1 MRYILFTYDALAE
14 VTSGRFYQ
22 VSDFDSGIML
32 LQLMLSGNVN
42 EWKSDRL
49 CITSNERGIILSTV
63 KADKTRGLIFDIET
77 FKGFALCPEDKR
89 MMMLQRILKYAIRYF
104 DKLPTVKCEK
114 EIQNTNLTIVYPYP
128 FVATKNVDKVF
139 IDRNSF
145 KQDRK
150 GKDFLTVF
158 GFGIDEGVKFSAT
171 NARKAVEDLEKLLV
185 VSEKKDKEASSFM
198 KITELE
204 PFDLPIDSRM
214 DYDSWMAYTTNSQ
227 KSFIKKNITGP
238 ERLEGAAGTGKTIS
252 MILRCVHILKEKVAA
267 KEPYRIIFVTHS
279 LATKERIIEV
289 FKNVWEEFE
298 LYQETKEFTD
308 ANVINVTTLQE
319 WCGEHVGAFTVHSDQ
334 YLDKDAAESKVW
346 QLLYVEQAFDKIY
359 GQTRGSLQV
368 LCSNE
373 FNRFLAETSKD
384 VLVELF
390 QQEIS
395 VMIKGRAGQNVV
407 KYKALS
413 RPTYAMPL
421 KNDADKD
428 FVFAVYK
435 EYRQSLIEKNKYD
448 NDDIVLSSLKSFEM
462 PIWDRLRSTEGYDCC
477 FIDETHLFNINELTI
492 FQYLNKDNAAN
503 HIVYAIDK
511 SQAVGDWGIDENLIT
526 SAFGVKPEAESGFN
540 VMFRNSPDIVD
551 LAFCILSHGAS
562 LFTNFDNPLDHF
574 EYGFTN
580 EQEQKCTFPH
590 YYLYDSDERML
601 NGLFA
606 LLNEQ
611 CREKSFKKS
620 NVLIAF
626 TTDKLLHDAQKLS
639 KERHI
644 PFECL
649 TSRCDINT
657 VNKAAQNNK
666 YVYAGIDYV
675 GGLEFESV
683 FIVGVDKGRVP
694 PEGGENDESSH
705 ILSYAW
711 HNRMYVTITR
721 AKYSVTLLGN
731 NVTGESPLLEL
742 AKVCELIKVEIK

>member
-1 MRYILFTYDALAE
+1 MKYILFTYDALVE

-22 VSDFDSGIML
+22 VSDFDSGRKL
-32 LQLMLSGNVN
+32 LQMMVSGDASHWNSN
-42 EWKSDRL
+42 RL
-49 CITSNERGIILSTV
+49 CITSNEKGIIISTYAV
-63 KADKTRGLIFDIET
+63 DKKRGLIFDMET
-77 FKGFALCPEDKR
+77 FKGFSQCPEDKR
-89 MMMLQRILKYAIRYF
+89 MMLLQRILKYAIRYF
-104 DKLPTVKCEK
+104 DKLPLVKCEK

-128 FVATKNVDKVF
+128 FVAIKNVDKVF

-145 KQDRK
+145 KQNRK

-158 GFGIDEGVKFSAT
+158 GFGVDEGVTFSAT
-171 NARKAVEDLEKLLV
+171 NARKAVEDLEQYNI
-185 VSEKKDKEASSFM
+185 EKKEKDTDSTSFM

-227 KSFIKKNITGP
+227 KSFITKSVNGP

-252 MILRCVHILKEKVAA
+252 MILRCVHILKQKIAA
-267 KEPYRIIFVTHS
+267 NEPYRIIFVTHS

-298 LYQETKEFTD
+298 LYHETKDYTD
-308 ANVINVTTLQE
+308 KNIINITTLQE
-319 WCGEHVGAFTVHSDQ
+319 WCGEHLGAHTVHSDQ
-334 YLDKDAAESKVW
+334 YLDKDAAESKIW
-346 QLLYVEQAFDKIY
+346 QLMYVEQAFAKIY
-359 GQTRGSLQV
+359 GQTKASLQV
-368 LCSNE
+368 LCSKE
-373 FNRFLAETSKD
+373 FNRFLSETNKD
-384 VLVELF
+384 VLSELF
-390 QQEIS
+390 QQEIA
-395 VMIKGRAGQNVV
+395 VMIKGRAGQNIV

-413 RPTYAMPL
+413 RPKYAMPL

-448 NDDIVLSSLKSFEM
+448 NDDIVLSALKNFEM

-492 FQYLNKDNAAN
+492 FQYLNKDTTAN

-511 SQAVGDWGIDENLIT
+511 SQAVGDWGIDESLIT
-526 SAFGVKPEAESGFN
+526 SAFGVKPEAESGYN
-540 VMFRNSPDIVD
+540 VMFRNSPEIVD

-562 LFTNFDNPLDHF
+562 LFTNFDNPLDYF
-574 EYGFTN
+574 EYGFTRD
-580 EQEQKCTFPH
+580 QEQKCTFPQ
-590 YYLYDSDERML
+590 YYLYNTDESML
-601 NGLFA
+601 NGLFV

-611 CREKSFKKS
+611 CREKSLKKA
-620 NVLIAF
+620 NVLVAF
-626 TTDKLLHDAQKLS
+626 TTEALLHEAQKIS
-639 KERHI
+639 IERHI

-657 VNKAAQNNK
+657 VNKAVQNNK
-666 YVYAGIDYV
+666 FVYAGIDYV

-694 PEGGENDESSH
+694 PEGGDNDESSH

-711 HNRMYVTITR
+711 HNRMYVAITR
-721 AKYSVTLLGN
+721 AKYSITLIGN

-742 AKVCELIKVEIK
+742 AKACELVKVVNK

>member
-1 MRYILFTYDALAE
+1 MKYILFTYDALVE

-22 VSDFDSGIML
+22 VSDFDSGMML
-32 LQLMLSGNVN
+32 LKLMMSGDVSKWEN
-42 EWKSDRL
+42 DRL
-49 CITSNERGIILSTV
+49 CITSYEKGLIISTV
-63 KADKTRGLIFDIET
+63 EADKKRGLIFDMET
-77 FKGFALCPEDKR
+77 FHGFTQCPEDKR

-104 DKLPTVKCEK
+104 DKQQTVKCEK
-114 EIQNTNLTIVYPYP
+114 EIQNTKLTIVYPYP
-128 FVATKNVDKVF
+128 FAATKNVDKVF

-158 GFGIDEGVKFSAT
+158 RFGVDEGICFSAT
-171 NARKAVEDLEKLLV
+171 NARKAVEDLEQLQV
-185 VSEKKDKEASSFM
+185 DSAKKENEASSFM

-214 DYDSWMAYTTNSQ
+214 DYDNWMAYTTNSQ
-227 KSFIKKNITGP
+227 KSFITKSITGP

-252 MILRCVHILKEKVAA
+252 MILRCVHILKQKIAA
-267 KEPYRIIFVTHS
+267 NEPYRIIFVTHS

-289 FKNVWEEFE
+289 FKNVWDEFE
-298 LYQETKEFTD
+298 LHHETKDYTD
-308 ANVINVTTLQE
+308 ENVINVTTLQE
-319 WCGEHVGAFTVHSDQ
+319 WCGDHVGSFKVHSDQ
-334 YLDKDAAESKVW
+334 YLDKDAAESKIW
-346 QLLYVEQAFDKIY
+346 QLMYVEQAFDKIY
-359 GQTRGSLQV
+359 SQIQSSLKV

-373 FNRFLAETSKD
+373 FNRFLSETSKD
-384 VLVELF
+384 VLSELF
-390 QQEIS
+390 QQEIA
-395 VMIKGRAGQNVV
+395 VMIKGRAAQNIV
-407 KYKALS
+407 KYKALT

-492 FQYLNKDNAAN
+492 FQYLNKDSTAN

-511 SQAVGDWGIDENLIT
+511 SQAVGDWGIDENLIA
-526 SAFGVKPEAESGFN
+526 SAFGVRSETENGFN
-540 VMFRNSPDIVD
+540 VMFRNSPEIVD

-562 LFTNFDNPLDHF
+562 LFTNFDNPLDYF
-574 EYGFTN
+574 EYGFTR
-580 EQEQKCTFPH
+580 EQEQKCTFPR
-590 YYLYDSDERML
+590 YYLYDSDECML
-601 NGLFA
+601 DGLFS
-606 LLNEQ
+606 LLNEE
-611 CREKSFKKS
+611 CREKSIKKS
-620 NVLIAF
+620 NVLVAF
-626 TTDKLLHDAQKLS
+626 TTEYLLHDAQILS
-639 KERHI
+639 TERHI

-657 VNKAAQNNK
+657 VNRASQNNK

-694 PEGGENDESSH
+694 PEGGDNDESNH

-711 HNRMYVTITR
+711 HNRMYVAITR
-721 AKYSVTLLGN
+721 AKYSVTLIGN

-742 AKVCELIKVEIK
+742 AKACELVKLEKK

>member
-1 MRYILFTYDALAE
+1 MKYILFTYDALVE

-22 VSDFDSGIML
+22 VSDFDSGKKL
-32 LQLMLSGNVN
+32 LQMMVSGDASHWNSN
-42 EWKSDRL
+42 RL
-49 CITSNERGIILSTV
+49 CITSNEKGIIISTLEV
-63 KADKTRGLIFDIET
+63 DKKRGLIFDMET
-77 FKGFALCPEDKR
+77 FNGFSQCPEDKR

-104 DKLPTVKCEK
+104 DKLQTVKCEK
-114 EIQNTNLTIVYPYP
+114 EIQNNNLTIVYPYP

-145 KQDRK
+145 KQNRK

-158 GFGIDEGVKFSAT
+158 RFGVDEGVIFNAT
-171 NARKAVEDLEKLLV
+171 NARKAVEDLEYYKI
-185 VSEKKDKEASSFM
+185 EKKEKDIDSSSFM

-227 KSFIKKNITGP
+227 KSFITKNVTGP

-252 MILRCVHILKEKVAA
+252 MILRCVHILKQKIAA
-267 KEPYRIIFVTHS
+267 NEPYRIIFVTHS

-289 FKNVWEEFE
+289 FKNVWDEFE
-298 LYQETKEFTD
+298 LYHETKDYTD
-308 ANVINVTTLQE
+308 TNIINVTTLQE
-319 WCGEHVGAFTVHSDQ
+319 WCAEHLGAFTVHSDQ
-334 YLDKDAAESKVW
+334 YLDKDAAESKIW
-346 QLLYVEQAFDKIY
+346 QLMYVEQAFDKIY
-359 GQTRGSLQV
+359 SQTQASLQV
-368 LCSNE
+368 LCSKE
-373 FNRFLAETSKD
+373 FNRFLSETNKD
-384 VLVELF
+384 ILSELF
-390 QQEIS
+390 QQEIA
-395 VMIKGRAGQNVV
+395 VMIKGRAGQNIV

-492 FQYLNKDNAAN
+492 FQYLNKDTTAN

-511 SQAVGDWGIDENLIT
+511 SQAVGDWGIDESLIT
-526 SAFGVKPEAESGFN
+526 SAFGVKPETESGYN
-540 VMFRNSPDIVD
+540 VMFRNSPEIVD

-562 LFTNFDNPLDHF
+562 LFTNFDNPLDYF
-574 EYGFTN
+574 EYGFTKD
-580 EQEQKCTFPH
+580 QEQKCTFPQ
-590 YYLYDSDERML
+590 YYLYDTDESML
-601 NGLFA
+601 NGLFV

-611 CREKSFKKS
+611 CREKSLKKS
-620 NVLIAF
+620 NVLVAF
-626 TTDKLLHDAQKLS
+626 TTEALLHEAQKIS
-639 KERHI
+639 HERHI

-694 PEGGENDESSH
+694 PEGGDNDESSH

-711 HNRMYVTITR
+711 HNRMYVAITR
-721 AKYSVTLLGN
+721 AKYSITLIGN

-742 AKVCELIKVEIK
+742 AKACELVKVVNR